1 MKKEYKVIT
10 IEEGALGTIFLGAS
24 KIPLKK
30 MNQVLNEYGQQGW
43 SVDFQLIEQKR
54 MLLFW
59 TRESVI
65 ITLSRPIQ

>member
-1 MKKEYKVIT
+1 MKKEYKVIS
-10 IEEGALGTIFLGAS
+10 IEEGAIGTLFLGSS
-24 KIPLKK
+24 KIPLAK
-30 MNQVLNEYGQQGW
+30 MNKVFLDLGQEGW

-65 ITLSRPIQ
+65 VTLSREM

>member
-1 MKKEYKVIT
+1 MKKEYKVIS
-10 IEEGALGTIFLGAS
+10 IEEGALGTMFFGSS

-30 MNQVLNEYGQQGW
+30 MNQVLNDLGQQGW
-43 SVDFQLIEQKR
+43 DVDFQLIEAKR

-65 ITLSRPIQ
+65 ITLSREI

>member
-1 MKKEYKVIT
+1 MKKEYKVIS
-10 IEEGALGTIFLGAS
+10 IEEGAIGTLFLGSS
-24 KIPLKK
+24 KIPLAK
-30 MNQVLNEYGQQGW
+30 MNNVLNDFGQEGW

-65 ITLSRPIQ
+65 VTLSREI